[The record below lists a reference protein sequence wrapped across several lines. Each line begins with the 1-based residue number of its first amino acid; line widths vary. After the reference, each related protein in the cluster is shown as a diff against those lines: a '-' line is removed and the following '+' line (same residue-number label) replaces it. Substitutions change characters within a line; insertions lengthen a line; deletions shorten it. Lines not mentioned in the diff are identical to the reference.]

1 MLDAV
6 TDLLACPQCERGLDL
21 DDGVLLCEAGH
32 SFDVARQGYVSLL
45 TGAATRFTG
54 DTAEM
59 IAARADFLEAGHYDP
74 LRDAVA
80 RACAERPG
88 GDGTARVL
96 EVGAG
101 TGRYLAAVLDAL
113 PGSRGVGLDVS
124 KPAVRRIARSH
135 PRVGAVLADVWRQ
148 WPIRS
153 GVLSHVLSVFAP
165 RNAAETHRVLAPG
178 GVLVV
183 AAPTPSH
190 LRELVALPGM
200 VQVDERKTERLG
212 AALSGAFERVDRA
225 DVQYTLELDRP
236 ALGQLAGMGPSGH
249 HLTAERL
256 AELVSGLPEPF
267 PVTASVTVTVWERR
281 ATH

>member
-1 MLDAV
+1 
-6 TDLLACPQCERGLDL
+6 
-21 DDGVLLCEAGH
+21 
-32 SFDVARQGYVSLL
+32 
-45 TGAATRFTG
+45 
-54 DTAEM
+54 
-59 IAARADFLEAGHYDP
+59 
-74 LRDAVA
+74 
-80 RACAERPG
+80 
-88 GDGTARVL
+88 
-96 EVGAG
+96 
-101 TGRYLAAVLDAL
+101 
-113 PGSRGVGLDVS
+113 S

-148 WPIRS
+148 LPIRS

-183 AAPTPSH
+183 AAPTSSH

-225 DVQYTLELDRP
+225 DVQFTLELDRP

-256 AELVSGLPEPF
+256 AELVAGLPEPF

-281 ATH
+281 ETH

>member
-1 MLDAV
+1 M
-6 TDLLACPQCERGLDL
+6 LACPQCERGLDL

-59 IAARADFLEAGHYDP
+59 IAARADFLDAGHYDP
-74 LRDAVA
+74 LLAAVA
-80 RACAERPG
+80 RSCAERPC

-148 WPIRS
+148 LPIRS

-225 DVQYTLELDRP
+225 DVQFTLELDRP
-236 ALGQLAGMGPSGH
+236 ALGRLAGMGPSGH

-256 AELVSGLPEPF
+256 SELVAGLPEPF

-281 ATH
+281 ETH

>member
-21 DDGVLLCEAGH
+21 DEGVLLCEAGH

-59 IAARADFLEAGHYDP
+59 IAARADFLDAGHYDP
-74 LRDAVA
+74 LLGAVG
-80 RACAERPG
+80 RACAEHAT
-88 GDGTARVL
+88 GDDGARVL

-113 PGSRGVGLDVS
+113 PDSRGVGLDVS

-148 WPIRS
+148 LPIRS
-153 GVLSHVLSVFAP
+153 GVLTHVLSVFAP

-183 AAPTPSH
+183 AAPTPAH
-190 LRELVALPGM
+190 LRELVTLPGM

-212 AALSGAFERVDRA
+212 AALSGGFERLDRA
-225 DVQYTLELDRP
+225 DVQFTLELDRP
-236 ALGQLAGMGPSGH
+236 ALGRLAGMGPSGH

-256 AELVSGLPEPF
+256 AELVAGLPEPF

-281 ATH
+281 SD